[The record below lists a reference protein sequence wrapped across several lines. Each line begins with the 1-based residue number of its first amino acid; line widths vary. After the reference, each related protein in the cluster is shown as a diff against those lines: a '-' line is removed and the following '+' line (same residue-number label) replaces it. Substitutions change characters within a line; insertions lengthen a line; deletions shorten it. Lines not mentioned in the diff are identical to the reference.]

1 MHNTSFDLG
10 EISKLNTRDEA
21 KISEIV
27 DALKVVAVVE
37 KPQSESESISFT
49 SAIEESDMDLT
60 EDSDISSEILK
71 KGVKKANSLPQI
83 PEKSFQPQPLKSPS
97 LRNNEARLRTNN
109 NKLDGVEIVSP
120 LNPFTLTISCLL
132 YEPKEEDIIENEIRY
147 IYLNS
152 ILSDNEQLYLAK
164 LRRYAKNN
172 GVKFPHL
179 IWIQALR
186 FLSSTQFHV
195 QTTLDTMKNNHS
207 FRLNELPIHEKDVF
221 DDLNLGA
228 IYWHGRD
235 SKYRPILIVKLEKLD
250 VFEGDIE
257 RIQKLLCF
265 CLEFF
270 LKYLQ
275 VAGRIENWDVIIDL
289 YGKGITD
296 LPIQVLKS
304 VLSLVNTRY
313 KMRLYRMFIVNCPK
327 LINVV
332 SSALLAAIPGST
344 TRKVRFIDEPF
355 SEEMTGL
362 IPPEQL
368 ETIYGGTCPEINEN
382 FYPFRFYPMNK
393 EDEAFPNIHSIIPVE
408 YIMGLSLEIPPK
420 FDCEKLPWIKSLP
433 NMNFTKDTAK
443 KLSTIIGSKI
453 RPVINLDDILNTTS
467 ILENK
472 S

>member
-1 MHNTSFDLG
+1 MHNAVFDVG
-10 EISKLNTRDEA
+10 EISKLDTQDEA

-37 KPQSESESISFT
+37 KSQSESESISFA

-60 EDSDISSEILK
+60 EDSDISSETFKI
-71 KGVKKANSLPQI
+71 GVKKMCSLPQI
-83 PEKSFQPQPLKSPS
+83 PERSLQAEQPLKSAS
-97 LRNNEARLRTNN
+97 LKNNEAKLRSIN
-109 NKLDGVEIVSP
+109 NKLNGVEIISP

-132 YEPKEEDIIENEIRY
+132 YEPGEEDIIENEIRY
-147 IYLNS
+147 IYLNN
-152 ILSDNEQLYLAK
+152 ILSDTEQLYLAK

-172 GVKFPHL
+172 GVKFPHS
-179 IWIQALR
+179 IWLQALR

-195 QTTLDTMKNNHS
+195 QTTLDAMKNNHS
-207 FRLNELPIHEKDVF
+207 FRLNELPIHEQDVF
-221 DDLNLGA
+221 DDLNQGA

-235 SKYRPILIVKLEKLD
+235 CKYRPILIVKLARLD

-257 RIQKLLCF
+257 RIQRLLCF

-275 VAGRIENWDVIIDL
+275 VAGRVENWDVIIDL

-355 SEEMTGL
+355 SDEMTDL
-362 IPPEQL
+362 ISSEQL
-368 ETIYGGTCPEINEN
+368 EVAYGGTCPDINEN
-382 FYPFRFYPMNK
+382 FYPFRFYPMNV
-393 EDEAFPNIHSIIPVE
+393 EDTKFPNIYSVIPVE
-408 YIMGLSLEIPPK
+408 YIIGLSLEIPPK
-420 FDCEKLPWIKSLP
+420 FDSGKIPWVKNLQ
-433 NMNFTKDTAK
+433 NMNFTEDTAR
-443 KLSTIIGSKI
+443 KLSTILGSKI
-453 RPVINLDDILNTTS
+453 RPVTNLDDILNTTS
-467 ILENK
+467 IKYK